1 MHEWPLIL
9 FTLLTQA
16 AVGATLFSALY
27 ACWINHESGVS
38 VGYYIIKPVLM
49 IICLMAAIGL
59 LCSVAHLGY
68 PMNAFNSLRHAATS
82 WLSREIIFTGVFFG
96 VICLITLRTLMTRRV
111 SRTLLALAALLGI
124 IDIYCMGEVYRHTQ
138 IVTWAH
144 LNTQFTFI
152 GTLITLG
159 ACIATLLIT
168 LRSKGKVSDKL
179 LFKMVCVAVLLTG
192 ISLVGRLLVLP
203 DYLDEIQRL
212 SMNGMVTFPY
222 DATTLFN
229 HSPLLRWGAWV
240 AALSGLLVMLFAL
253 YFGRQ
258 KVIFRQPLMLVSG
271 CILVI
276 LAEIIFRY
284 AFFLIS

>member
-1 MHEWPLIL
+1 MHEWPLII

-38 VGYYIIKPVLM
+38 VGYHMMKPVLV

-82 WLSREIIFTGVFFG
+82 WLSREIIFTGAFFG
-96 VICLITLRTLMTRRV
+96 AICLIALRTLMTKRV

-124 IDIYCMGEVYRHTQ
+124 ADIYCMGEVYRHTQ
-138 IVTWAH
+138 VVTWAH

-168 LRSKGKVSDKL
+168 LKSKGKVSDGL
-179 LFKMVCVAVLLTG
+179 SFKMVCVAVLLIG
-192 ISLVGRLLVLP
+192 ISLIGRLLVLP

-212 SMNGMVTFPY
+212 SSNGVVTFPY
-222 DATTLFN
+222 DAISFFE
-229 HSPLLRWGAWV
+229 HSPLLRWSAWIT
-240 AALSGLLVMLFAL
+240 ALLGLLVMLFAL
-253 YFGRQ
+253 CLGRQ
-258 KVIFRQPLMLVSG
+258 KVIYRQPIMLSFG
-271 CILVI
+271 CMLVI
-276 LAEIIFRY
+276 LAEVVFRY
-284 AFFLIS
+284 AFFLIN